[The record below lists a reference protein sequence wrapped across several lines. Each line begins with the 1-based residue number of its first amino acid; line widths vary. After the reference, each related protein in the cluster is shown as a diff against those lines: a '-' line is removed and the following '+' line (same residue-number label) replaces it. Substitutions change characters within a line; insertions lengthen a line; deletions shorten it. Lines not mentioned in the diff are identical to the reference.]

1 MANENLSQALVVRQP
16 ESLSKQEAVECVPV
30 QPLSDYEMDAMWMS
44 YRYAIGRHSI
54 ASVTHA
60 GQLVQAVYHRLTE
73 KRDFTAYD
81 MRREINR
88 SLEFSINFG
97 LDLFVPERHYDPLK
111 ILYQFSLRPEVLDAG
126 GFLNY
131 LQNNR
136 VTVSMQNQQYA
147 FHVDEPYYKR
157 ELHFMDIQ
165 DLIVWA
171 NAANALDNSRHF
183 IATVE
188 YNGRTEKMEVFE
200 YFAFHRNE
208 HNEYDLTIE
217 FAPVGHYLANP
228 QLNSWIARE
237 YIKKLEPMK

>member
-1 MANENLSQALVVRQP
+1 MANKEESQALALRQ
-16 ESLSKQEAVECVPV
+16 ENDVCLQKAEKSVPV
-30 QPLSDYEMDAMWMS
+30 QPLSDYELDAMWMS

-54 ASVTHA
+54 ASVSHA

-97 LDLFVPERHYDPLK
+97 LNLYVPQQFYDPFK
-111 ILYQFSLRPEVLDAG
+111 ALYQFSLRPEVISTG
-126 GFLNY
+126 GILKY
-131 LQNNR
+131 LQENR
-136 VTVSMQNQQYA
+136 VEVSMNNTGFA
-147 FHVDEPYYKR
+147 FSVGEPYYKR

-165 DLIVWA
+165 DLVVWA

-188 YNGRTEKMEVFE
+188 YQGKTDKMEVFE
-200 YFAFHRNE
+200 FYAVHRNAW
-208 HNEYDLTIE
+208 NEQELSIE
-217 FAPVGHYLANP
+217 FASVDHYLEKP
-228 QLNSWIARE
+228 HLNSWIARE
-237 YIKKLEPMK
+237 YIKKIEPME